1 MAEDATPSRPLSP
14 HLQVYRWPATMLT
27 SIAHRATGIALYAG
41 TLFLTW
47 WLIAAATG
55 PDAYAAFQN
64 IAGLWIGKL
73 VLIGFSWSLIYHLL
87 NGIRHLHWDAGLGF
101 DKERAERSSWIVIGA
116 SVLLTLIIWLLA

>member
-1 MAEDATPSRPLSP
+1 MPSRPLSP
-14 HLQVYRWPATMLT
+14 HLQVYRWPAAMLT
-27 SIAHRATGIALYAG
+27 SIIHRATGLALYGG

-55 PDAYAAFQN
+55 PDAYAAFQS

-87 NGIRHLHWDAGLGF
+87 NGVRHLHWDAGLGF
-101 DKERAERSSWIVIGA
+101 DNERVERSSWIVIGA